1 MVNKYFILNAN
12 NFGQSNEYNQAV
24 LEGYNNGFL
33 TSTNLCANGEAFDNA
48 VNDILPDC
56 PDLGIGAQLNITK
69 GNALSLCYLLKEKTG
84 EFNKNFLYYLFARK
98 NASVLDHIKM
108 EFEEQLKK
116 ILEYTKVDY
125 LTSYQEIH
133 AIPEIFEIVCKLAK
147 EYNIQY
153 VQTHF
158 EDLYFI
164 PNLEKHLKFNYPLNL
179 IKVMLLQQF
188 TKQNRITLDEYEL
201 HSNDFMLG
209 LNYYGMMNADTIEQ
223 GLKVL
228 DEDCIVQVDIQP
240 MKYRNSTKDWH
251 TREFGLSQ
259 NLTLKDTI
267 TRLGFEI
274 TSYKNL
280 GQ

>member
-1 MVNKYFILNAN
+1 MIKKYFILNAT
-12 NFGQSNEYNQAV
+12 NFGVSNEYNQAV
-24 LEGYNNGFL
+24 LEGYNTGFL
-33 TSTNLCANGEAFDNA
+33 TSASLCANGEAFDNA

-56 PDLGIGAQLNITK
+56 SDLGIGAQLNITQ
-69 GNALSLCYLLKEKTG
+69 GTALSLCYLLREKTG
-84 EFNKNFLYYLFARK
+84 KFDKNFLYYLFARK

-108 EFEEQLKK
+108 EFEEQLNK
-116 ILEYTKVDY
+116 ILEYTKVDF
-125 LTSYQEIH
+125 LTTYQEIH

-147 EYNIQY
+147 ENNIKY

-164 PNLEKHLKFNYPLNL
+164 PNLEKHLKLNYPANL
-179 IKVMLLQQF
+179 LKVMLLQNF
-188 TKQNRITLDEYEL
+188 TKQNRKTLDEYEL

-209 LNYYGMMNADTIEQ
+209 LNYYGMMNSEAIEQ

-240 MKYRNSTKDWH
+240 RKYRNSTKDWH

-274 TSYKNL
+274 TNYKKL
-280 GQ
+280 G